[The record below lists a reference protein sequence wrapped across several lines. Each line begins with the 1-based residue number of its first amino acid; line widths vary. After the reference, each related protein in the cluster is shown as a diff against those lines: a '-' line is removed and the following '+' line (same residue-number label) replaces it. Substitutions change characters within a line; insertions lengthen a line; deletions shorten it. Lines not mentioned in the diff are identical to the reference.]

1 MTLVDISGREYQV
14 DTIFAKVDGKDI
26 HLTGDALDLL
36 FGIKPHIV
44 DKQTQNLQPKNP
56 LYNGDQHA

>member
-1 MTLVDISGREYQV
+1 MTLVDISGREYEV
-14 DTIFAKVDGKDI
+14 STIFAKVDGEEV

-36 FGIKPHIV
+36 FDMHSVIV
-44 DKQTQNLQPKNP
+44 DKQVQDLQPKNP